1 MTDDSDKTPANSR
14 GRNRLGEETSP
25 YLRQHEGNPV
35 HWWAWGDDAFAAAKA
50 EDKPILLSVGYA
62 ACHWCHVMAHES
74 FEVSPIADVMN
85 RLFINIKVDRE
96 ERPDVD
102 AIYQK
107 ALATTGE
114 QGGWPL
120 TMFITPDGK
129 PFFGGTY
136 FPPEP
141 RYGRPGFPEV
151 LERIAKV
158 YQDDRKTV
166 EEQAGKI
173 TDHLNRSQDGE
184 LNEPLSLASL
194 DDAAA
199 HIVDHF
205 DFVDGGLN
213 GQPKFPMTDV
223 FEFMWRAFCRSG
235 EPKYKTAATLTLD
248 RICQGGIYD
257 HLGGGFSR
265 YSTDST
271 WLAPHFEKML
281 YDNAQ
286 LIDVMSLVWL
296 ETKSDL
302 YRTRIEET
310 IGWLTRE
317 MVGENGAFTATLDAD
332 SEGEEG
338 KFYVW
343 TETEIDAVLDGETL
357 SLFKDIYDVSEHGNW
372 ESKTILNRINSGD
385 RILSD
390 QDNKHL
396 AGARSKLFNVRAP
409 RVRPG
414 RDDKVLADWNGLL
427 IQALAKAGVI
437 FDQPEWVS
445 LGQATFE
452 AILSTMIWQDDEGRD
467 RLSHSL
473 CGGRL
478 QPVDMLDDYANMIA
492 GGIALHSATGNSVF
506 LSQAIEWSDLVHAL
520 FWNEGSHGYFFTAS
534 DAENLI
540 VRTTQVTD
548 TATPSGNGVM
558 LNNLT
563 RLFFLTGD
571 DRFRIR
577 AEALIEAF
585 DVDAMR
591 DFPHTCSFLNGF
603 ELFTDSLQVVVVG
616 DRSDPDAKALLSA
629 ALSSS
634 HPNLILSTVDD
645 KDALPAGHAA
655 YGKSTVD
662 GKVAAYVCRGPVCQA
677 PVTSP
682 DDLRAA
688 LVV

>member
-1 MTDDSDKTPANSR
+1 MADDPDKTTVSSIS
-14 GRNRLGEETSP
+14 RNRLGEETSP
-25 YLRQHEGNPV
+25 YLRQHEDNPV
-35 HWWAWGDDAFAAAKA
+35 HWWAWGDDAFAAAKN

-74 FEVSPIADVMN
+74 FEASPIAGVMN

-141 RYGRPGFPEV
+141 RYGRPGFTEV
-151 LERIAKV
+151 LERVAIV
-158 YQDDRKTV
+158 YQNDRKTI

-173 TDHLNRSQDGE
+173 TDHLNRREGGE

-199 HIVDHF
+199 RIIDHF

-223 FEFMWRAFCRSG
+223 FEFMWRAFCRSS
-235 EPKYKTAATLTLD
+235 EPKYKTAATLALD

-286 LIDVMSLVWL
+286 LIDIMSLVWL

-302 YRTRIEET
+302 YKTRIEET

-317 MVGENGAFTATLDAD
+317 MVGENGAFAATLDAD

-343 TETEIDAVLDGETL
+343 TETEIDAVLDGEAL

-372 ESKTILNRINSGD
+372 ESKTILNRY
-385 RILSD
+385 
-390 QDNKHL
+390 Q
-396 AGARSKLFNVRAP
+396 
-409 RVRPG
+409 
-414 RDDKVLADWNGLL
+414 
-427 IQALAKAGVI
+427 
-437 FDQPEWVS
+437 
-445 LGQATFE
+445 
-452 AILSTMIWQDDEGRD
+452 
-467 RLSHSL
+467 
-473 CGGRL
+473 
-478 QPVDMLDDYANMIA
+478 
-492 GGIALHSATGNSVF
+492 
-506 LSQAIEWSDLVHAL
+506 
-520 FWNEGSHGYFFTAS
+520 
-534 DAENLI
+534 
-540 VRTTQVTD
+540 
-548 TATPSGNGVM
+548 
-558 LNNLT
+558 
-563 RLFFLTGD
+563 
-571 DRFRIR
+571 
-577 AEALIEAF
+577 
-585 DVDAMR
+585 
-591 DFPHTCSFLNGF
+591 
-603 ELFTDSLQVVVVG
+603 
-616 DRSDPDAKALLSA
+616 
-629 ALSSS
+629 
-634 HPNLILSTVDD
+634 
-645 KDALPAGHAA
+645 
-655 YGKSTVD
+655 
-662 GKVAAYVCRGPVCQA
+662 
-677 PVTSP
+677 
-682 DDLRAA
+682 
-688 LVV
+688 